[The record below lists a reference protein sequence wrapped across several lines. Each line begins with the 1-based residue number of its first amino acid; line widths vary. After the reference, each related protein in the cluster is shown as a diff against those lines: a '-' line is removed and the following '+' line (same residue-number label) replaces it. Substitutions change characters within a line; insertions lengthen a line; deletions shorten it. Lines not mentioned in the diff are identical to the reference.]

1 MLTDSTIPN
10 NKPDST
16 MHDNVTETCV
26 LVDVAESGERNVIK
40 KETQILNIK
49 TEIQHM
55 WNVTTTMIPVTIGST
70 ETL

>member
-1 MLTDSTIPN
+1 
-10 NKPDST
+10 